1 MLALEARGGVSPAL
15 STTPP
20 GSVSTG
26 GEGRG
31 IVRRV
36 AAVAIASWL
45 LLGGCSSEPTPAQ
58 KLRCDLQ
65 PTAGNTVSGWISFA
79 PMADHVLVTAEVKG
93 LTPGRH
99 GFHVHEKGDC
109 SSGDGKSA
117 GGHFNPAGAPHAG
130 PDAEKRHAGDLGNLE
145 AGEAGVA
152 KYDRMDTVLRL
163 SGEDSILGRAVI
175 VHAGEDDFTT
185 QPTGAAGARVAC
197 GVIAEAP

>member
-1 MLALEARGGVSPAL
+1 VKR
-15 STTPP
+15 
-20 GSVSTG
+20 
-26 GEGRG
+26 
-31 IVRRV
+31 
-36 AAVAIASWL
+36 AAAIAIASWL
-45 LLGGCSSEPTPAQ
+45 LLAGCSSEPTAVE

-65 PTAGNTVSGWISFA
+65 PTAGNTVSGWIGFA
-79 PMADHVLVTAEVKG
+79 PMADHVHVTAEVKG
-93 LTPGRH
+93 LAPGKH

-145 AGEAGVA
+145 ADAAGIARV
-152 KYDRMDTVLRL
+152 DRMDMLLRL

>member
-1 MLALEARGGVSPAL
+1 MLSLEAGGGGSPTL
-15 STTPP
+15 SNTPP

-26 GEGRG
+26 REGRG

-45 LLGGCSSEPTPAQ
+45 LLGGCSSEPAPEK

-79 PMADHVLVTAEVKG
+79 PMADHVHVTAEVKG
-93 LTPGRH
+93 LAPGKH

-145 AGEAGVA
+145 ADEAGVA
-152 KYDRMDTVLRL
+152 KHDRMDMVLRL

>member
-1 MLALEARGGVSPAL
+1 MG
-15 STTPP
+15 
-20 GSVSTG
+20 
-26 GEGRG
+26 
-31 IVRRV
+31 RV
-36 AAVAIASWL
+36 AAIAIASWL
-45 LLGGCSSEPTPAQ
+45 LLGGCSSEPIAAK

-79 PMADHVLVTAEVKG
+79 PMADHVHVTAEVKG
-93 LTPGRH
+93 LTPGKH

-130 PDAEKRHAGDLGNLE
+130 PDAEERHAGDLGNLE
-145 AGEAGVA
+145 ADGAGIA
-152 KYDRMDTVLRL
+152 KHDRMDTVLRL

>member
-1 MLALEARGGVSPAL
+1 VKG
-15 STTPP
+15 
-20 GSVSTG
+20 
-26 GEGRG
+26 
-31 IVRRV
+31 V
-36 AAVAIASWL
+36 AAIAIASWL
-45 LLGGCSSEPTPAQ
+45 LLAGCSSEFTAVE

-65 PTAGNTVSGWISFA
+65 PTAGNSVSGWIAFA
-79 PMADHVLVTAEVKG
+79 PMADHVHVTAEVKG
-93 LTPGRH
+93 LAPGKH

-117 GGHFNPAGAPHAG
+117 GGHFNPAAAPHAG

-145 AGEAGVA
+145 ADAAGIA
-152 KYDRMDTVLRL
+152 KYDRMDMLLRL

-185 QPTGAAGARVAC
+185 QPTGAAGARIAC

>member
-1 MLALEARGGVSPAL
+1 VG
-15 STTPP
+15 
-20 GSVSTG
+20 
-26 GEGRG
+26 
-31 IVRRV
+31 RV
-36 AAVAIASWL
+36 AAIAIASWL
-45 LLGGCSSEPTPAQ
+45 LLGGCSSEPTAVE

-79 PMADHVLVTAEVKG
+79 PMADHVHVTAEVKG
-93 LTPGRH
+93 LAPGKH

-145 AGEAGVA
+145 ADGAGIA
-152 KYDRMDTVLRL
+152 KHDRMDRVLRL